1 MPEQTRTMPS
11 TNHMTDYKANF
22 CPQCGSEVSD
32 RWYEQRE
39 RAYCEA
45 CDRLIFQ
52 RPIPCA
58 NIAVVD
64 GRQVLLIKRANY
76 PDVGLWALPGGIM
89 EVDEPP
95 VDAAVRE
102 LEEET
107 NVTAAP
113 TDLVLLSGETVA
125 VGDGR
130 YNICYNYVVSRARTS
145 GQPAPNSDAQEA
157 RFWTLDD
164 IHETAN
170 ETLRTTPDEASRI
183 RNAIDAVHNE
193 CKP

>member
-1 MPEQTRTMPS
+1 MTS
-11 TNHMTDYKANF
+11 INHMTDYKANF
-22 CPQCGSEVSD
+22 CPQCGCEVSYT
-32 RWYEQRE
+32 WFEQRE
-39 RAYCEA
+39 RAYCES
-45 CDRLIFQ
+45 CDRFIFQ

-64 GRQVLLIKRANY
+64 GRQVLLIKRDNH
-76 PDVGLWALPGGIM
+76 PGVGLWALPGGIM

-107 NVTAAP
+107 NVIVAP
-113 TDLVLLSGETVA
+113 TDLFLLTGETVA

-130 YNICYNYVVSRARTS
+130 YNISYNYVVARAATR
-145 GQPAPNSDAQEA
+145 GMPAPGSDAQEA

-164 IHETAN
+164 IHGAAHE
-170 ETLRTTPDEASRI
+170 ELRTTPDEASRI
-183 RNAIDAVHNE
+183 RNAIDAVQDE
-193 CKP
+193 FRS